1 MKMIGR
7 GGFGAVYEGID
18 GLTQQAVAIKL
29 MGDSYGKELTHQWR
43 EAALLRLLQLP
54 GVVQLIEEGS
64 EGGTTYLVME
74 LVEGRPFPGDE
85 ARGDWSKIE
94 GPLRRLLETLERVHL
109 EGIVHR
115 DLKPHNVLVK
125 ADGSVVLLDF
135 GLSLDPN
142 LVSALTST
150 PSRIVGTPAYLAP
163 EQWRSEPVSRQTDLW
178 AVGVMLYEALTGQ
191 LPFTSGSMLEM
202 MREAL
207 SGEVR
212 LAALPSDLP
221 PHVVWLVRRLLSAE
235 VSARPASAG
244 DALRLLDGVGSAQGR
259 QQLPLLGRGAALEE
273 TLGHLRAGR
282 SVGFVGP
289 RGSGRTRMLQEVRE
303 ALGREGRFTL
313 RLWPADEPLHSLREL
328 MLGVGEQATS
338 EALAQLHDALAERM
352 VLLAEDLETLDPVT
366 RGVISKHLPD
376 YPILCGRARG
386 ATLACGVALEPIG
399 EDILYNL
406 FGGHEKIFRMRSGG
420 AQELWRRTGGSAGQ
434 IAREV
439 EGWVR
444 AKMARWH
451 GEQLVLEHDALP
463 RLRAGIQLTEADIP
477 RPEDSIEERIQS
489 WLFLTQPEADPA
501 MLSSLLHTSQEAVE
515 EHITQLAAQGHIQRD
530 AQGKVF
536 VQRAAWMDEVLPSEL
551 RRDAHQSIAASLP
564 QGHPRRLYHMVA
576 AGEQSSLVDE
586 LLAQAMRWDAQGFM
600 SRALVTL
607 SDGVRQA
614 RAQRPPLNE
623 TPLLL
628 AASRIALGAGSRREL
643 ERLLYELEA
652 TRHAAPLVETCA
664 QLVNIALNI
673 MQRGGQAELDALNA
687 IWPIFQDNRLELRR
701 CQWRVRVAWNISQE
715 ALSEEL
721 SDIKVWVDSV
731 EGDEHI
737 RGTYLGWLGSLR
749 YKEHHFEEAAQLH
762 KEASR
767 LKSDIFGKAGSLFN
781 AAICY
786 ENAFMLEEA
795 LAHAR
800 LTQALTQQHE
810 IHTIEMMA
818 LFSESHIQYRMG
830 LDIDPDEELLELA
843 LQINDK
849 AGSHSYLF
857 IAAAIHAR
865 RGEKMTAMRYLK
877 HAVSNTSGDQRGALT
892 LSLCLQCALSG
903 EVPEPSMLLSEI
915 RALSKTH
922 PRIAAQ
928 SLGLLAMAAP
938 LDDEMLGLLRS
949 LSGCVPAAQLHTRLE
964 IISIAEALSHAGLIE
979 GPRAF

>member
-1 MKMIGR
+1 MIGR

-125 ADGSVVLLDF
+125 EDGSVVLLDF

-142 LVSALTST
+142 LTAPLTST

-178 AVGVMLYEALTGQ
+178 AVGIMLFEALTGK

-212 LAALPSDLP
+212 LAALPPEVP
-221 PHVVWLVRRLLSAE
+221 PHVVWLVRRLLSSEA
-235 VSARPASAG
+235 SARPVSAG
-244 DALRLLDGVGSAQGR
+244 DALRLLDGVGSAQSR

-273 TLGHLRAGR
+273 TLRHLRAGE
-282 SVGFVGP
+282 SVGFSGP

-328 MLGVGEQATS
+328 MPRTGEEAER
-338 EALAQLHDALAERM
+338 EALEQLRDALAGRM

-386 ATLACGVALEPIG
+386 ATLAHEVALAPIG
-399 EDILYNL
+399 EDVLYNL
-406 FGGHEKIFRMRSGG
+406 FGGHEKILRMRSGG
-420 AQELWRRTGGSAGQ
+420 AQELWRRTGGNAGQ
-434 IAREV
+434 IVREV

-451 GEQLVLEHDALP
+451 GELLVLEHDALP
-463 RLRAGIQLTEADIP
+463 RLRAGLQLTEADIP
-477 RPEDSIEERIQS
+477 RPEDSLEERIQS

-501 MLSSLLHTSQEAVE
+501 MLSSLLHTSQQAVE
-515 EHITQLAAQGHIQRD
+515 EHISQLAAQGHIQRD

-536 VQRAAWMDEVLPSEL
+536 VQRAAWMDEVLPADV

-586 LLAQAMRWDAQGFM
+586 LLAQALRWDAQGFV

-614 RAQRPPLNE
+614 RAQRPPLDE

-628 AASRIALGAGSRREL
+628 AASRIALESGSRREL

-652 TRHAAPLVETCA
+652 TRHPTPLAETCA
-664 QLVNIALNI
+664 QLVNIALTV
-673 MQRGGQAELDALNA
+673 MQRGGQAELDAINA
-687 IWPIFQDNRLELRR
+687 IFPIFQDDILELRR
-701 CQWRVRVAWNISQE
+701 CQWRMAATRDLPLSTAE
-715 ALSEEL
+715 AEL
-721 SDIKVWVDSV
+721 EDIRDWAESTNNAD
-731 EGDEHI
+731 I
-737 RGTYLGWLGSLR
+737 LGTYLGWLGILR
-749 YKEHHFEEAAQLH
+749 YRGHRFEEAAQLH
-762 KEASR
+762 RRAAS
-767 LKSDIFGKAGSLFN
+767 LKTRVLGRIGSLFN
-781 AAICY
+781 AMLAY
-786 ENAFMLEEA
+786 ENEFMLDEA
-795 LAHAR
+795 LYHADLIFDTAR
-800 LTQALTQQHE
+800 NHE
-810 IHTIEMMA
+810 
-818 LFSESHIQYRMG
+818 LFEYELFATLSRQNIQYRMG
-830 LDIDPDEELLELA
+830 DISVPDPELLDLA
-843 LQINDK
+843 DRINDQRP
-849 AGSHSYLF
+849 GQSHLL

-865 RGEKMTAMRYLK
+865 RGEREQALAYAQRLLTRASDANKTVLVLS
-877 HAVSNTSGDQRGALT
+877 HALH
-892 LSLCLQCALSG
+892 CALIG
-903 EVPEPSMLLSEI
+903 EPPSVTTLLFKEI
-915 RALSKTH
+915 LALPK
-922 PRIAAQ
+922 PRIMAQ
-928 SLGLLAMAAP
+928 ALGLLAMCMKLPEEAQAV
-938 LDDEMLGLLRS
+938 LAS
-949 LSGCVPAAQLHTRLE
+949 LSTSVPPEHLHTRLE
-964 IISIAEALSHAGLIE
+964 VLSIAESLAHAGLMD